1 MLIASLVADAVPR
14 DRLSL
19 LFVGGLVGLAL
30 WELASVIWAAAAAWP
45 VLEAERGLIYAAAAA
60 ALVLVVRRDRVASLV
75 MGIVAGMTL
84 VALYALATRLFP
96 EHLGGAHDPIGGN
109 QLAAPIGYWNALGQ
123 LLVFG
128 LLLGAGL
135 LFRGGAKVRVLAGA
149 ALVPLG
155 IALYLTFSRGAILA
169 LLVGILVLVFTEPA
183 IVGRLAALLPRSRLV
198 AGAALVAVAAVA
210 LVALAR
216 EGGPSAAA
224 DRALQGFRQEAPPAS
239 GDLNRRLLSVSGH
252 GRADY
257 WRVAARMV
265 EREPL
270 LGEGAGGFER
280 RWMQE
285 RGGPNNARDA
295 HNLYLETLAEL
306 GPIGLALLLMALI
319 TPLAALP
326 RARHHAL
333 VPAAAAAYAA
343 FLVHAAVDWD
353 WELPVLVLPAL
364 ACGAVLLGRG
374 AFVDTHPADG
384 PVSSARRLGGS
395 ARGRGGHRRERRQP
409 RARRERHGAR
419 ARRHAPRCRVRAP
432 CAGVGAVV
440 TRAVAA
446 ARRGATRRRPGRG
459 GPPIACAGDPAC
471 A

>member
-1 MLIASLVADAVPR
+1 M
-14 DRLSL
+14 
-19 LFVGGLVGLAL
+19 
-30 WELASVIWAAAAAWP
+30 
-45 VLEAERGLIYAAAAA
+45 
-60 ALVLVVRRDRVASLV
+60 
-75 MGIVAGMTL
+75 
-84 VALYALATRLFP
+84 
-96 EHLGGAHDPIGGN
+96 
-109 QLAAPIGYWNALGQ
+109 
-123 LLVFG
+123 
-128 LLLGAGL
+128 
-135 LFRGGAKVRVLAGA
+135 RVLAGA
-149 ALVPLG
+149 ALLPLG
-155 IALYLTFSRGAILA
+155 VALYLTFSRGAILA
-169 LLVGILVLVFTEPA
+169 LLVGILVLAFTEPA
-183 IVGRLAALLPRSRLV
+183 IVGRLAGLLPRSRLV
-198 AGAALVAVAAVA
+198 AGAALVAVTAVA

-285 RGGPNNARDA
+285 RGAPNNARDA

-319 TPLAALP
+319 TPLAALR
-326 RARHHAL
+326 RARHRAL

-343 FLVHAAVDWD
+343 FFVHAAVDWD
-353 WELPVLVLPAL
+353 WETP
-364 ACGAVLLGRG
+364 GARSPGPRVRRDPSRRG

-419 ARRHAPRCRVRAP
+419 ARRHAASLPSP
-432 CAGVGAVV
+432 
-440 TRAVAA
+440 RAVRKRGRRGHTSRGSCS
-446 ARRGATRRRPGRG
+446 ARRNSPPARTRRPADRSRRRSGVRPRSGACGSISRSCPVPLRRG
-459 GPPIACAGDPAC
+459 LRSLARVN
-471 A
+471 